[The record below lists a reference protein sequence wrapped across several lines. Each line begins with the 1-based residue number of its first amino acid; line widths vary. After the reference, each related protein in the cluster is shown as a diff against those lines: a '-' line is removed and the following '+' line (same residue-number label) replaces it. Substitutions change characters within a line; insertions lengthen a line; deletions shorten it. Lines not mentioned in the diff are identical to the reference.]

1 MNIIKISQDNLT
13 EELSYRVL
21 AGDNS
26 ITKLN
31 IHNGTGISN
40 VYLNISNQC
49 VTTSGTGI
57 QSTLESLQD
66 WTKAVYDEVSNELYE
81 MHNTCNS

>member
-1 MNIIKISQDNLT
+1 MNIIKISQDSLT
-13 EELSYRVL
+13 EELSYRAL

-31 IHNGTGISN
+31 IYNGISISN
-40 VYLNISNQC
+40 VYLNISNQ
-49 VTTSGTGI
+49 GI

-66 WTKAVYDEVSNELYE
+66 WIKAVNDEISNQLYK
-81 MHNTCNS
+81 MHNTCNT

>member
-1 MNIIKISQDNLT
+1 MNIIKISQDSLT
-13 EELSYRVL
+13 EELSYRAL

-31 IHNGTGISN
+31 IHNGTSISN
-40 VYLNISNQC
+40 VYLNISNQ
-49 VTTSGTGI
+49 GM

-66 WTKAVYDEVSNELYE
+66 WTKAVNNEINNQLYE
-81 MHNTCNS
+81 MHNTCNP

>member
-1 MNIIKISQDNLT
+1 MNIVRISQDSLT

-31 IHNGTGISN
+31 IHNGTSISN
-40 VYLNISNQC
+40 VYLNISNQ
-49 VTTSGTGI
+49 GI

-66 WTKAVYDEVSNELYE
+66 WAKAVNNEISIQLYK
-81 MHNTCNS
+81 MHNTCNP

>member
-1 MNIIKISQDNLT
+1 MNIIKISQDCLT
-13 EELSYRVL
+13 EELSYRAL

-31 IHNGTGISN
+31 IHNGTSISN
-40 VYLNISNQC
+40 VYLNISNQ
-49 VTTSGTGI
+49 GI

-66 WTKAVYDEVSNELYE
+66 WTKAVYDEVSNQLYK
-81 MHNTCNS
+81 MNNTCNS

>member
-1 MNIIKISQDNLT
+1 MEDNMNIIKISQDSLT
-13 EELSYRVL
+13 EELSYRAL

-31 IHNGTGISN
+31 IHNGTNISN
-40 VYLNISNQC
+40 VYLNISNQ
-49 VTTSGTGI
+49 GI

-66 WTKAVYDEVSNELYE
+66 WTKAVNNEISNQLYE
-81 MHNTCNS
+81 MSNLYNT

>member
-1 MNIIKISQDNLT
+1 MNILRINKDSLT
-13 EELSYRVL
+13 EELSYRAL

-31 IHNGTGISN
+31 IYNGTSIRN
-40 VYLNISNQC
+40 VYLNISNQ
-49 VTTSGTGI
+49 GI

-66 WTKAVYDEVSNELYE
+66 WTKAVYDEINNQLYK
-81 MHNTCNS
+81 MNNTCNS

>member
-1 MNIIKISQDNLT
+1 MNILRINKDSLT

-26 ITKLN
+26 VTKLN

-40 VYLNISNQC
+40 VYLNISNQ
-49 VTTSGTGI
+49 GI

-66 WTKAVYDEVSNELYE
+66 WTKAVNDEINNELYE

>member
-1 MNIIKISQDNLT
+1 MNIIKISQDSLI
-13 EELSYRVL
+13 EELSYRAL

-31 IHNGTGISN
+31 IHNGTSISN
-40 VYLNISNQC
+40 VYLNISNQ
-49 VTTSGTGI
+49 GI

-66 WTKAVYDEVSNELYE
+66 WTKAVYNEISNQLYK
-81 MHNTCNS
+81 MSNLYNP

>member
-1 MNIIKISQDNLT
+1 MNIIKISQDSLT

-31 IHNGTGISN
+31 IHNGTSISN
-40 VYLNISNQC
+40 VYLNISNQ
-49 VTTSGTGI
+49 GI

-66 WTKAVYDEVSNELYE
+66 WTKAVNKEIRHQLYNLE
-81 MHNTCNS
+81 

>member
-1 MNIIKISQDNLT
+1 MNILRINKDSLT
-13 EELSYRVL
+13 EELSYRAL

-31 IHNGTGISN
+31 IHNGTSISN
-40 VYLNISNQC
+40 VYLNISNQ
-49 VTTSGTGI
+49 GI

-66 WTKAVYDEVSNELYE
+66 WIKAVNDEISNQLYK
-81 MHNTCNS
+81 MHNTCNP

>member
-1 MNIIKISQDNLT
+1 MNIIKISQDSLT

-26 ITKLN
+26 ITKIN
-31 IHNGTGISN
+31 IHNGTSISN
-40 VYLNISNQC
+40 VYLNISNQ
-49 VTTSGTGI
+49 GI

-66 WTKAVYDEVSNELYE
+66 WTKAVYNEISNQLYK
-81 MHNTCNS
+81 MDYLCNP

>member
-1 MNIIKISQDNLT
+1 MNIIKISQDSLT

-31 IHNGTGISN
+31 IYNGTSISN
-40 VYLNISNQC
+40 VYLNISNQ
-49 VTTSGTGI
+49 GI

-66 WTKAVYDEVSNELYE
+66 WTKTVYNEISNQFFE
-81 MHNTCNS
+81 MSNSCNE